1 MKRENGSA
9 LEKSVGRGLLFLLAL
24 SLILGGCAKLP
35 KRVLLSIPQC
45 KAEGIYKQVF
55 LQVFAYWGSNLTE
68 GELSDALKSGWKPSN
83 FAQVAKRHNLELNF
97 LLVDLKTI
105 KKLISHNFPIIGYS
119 IRDFIDPFK
128 GIVGYER
135 GFFLVMGYDDGKKV
149 FYVWN
154 SLNNRTDEVPYSVA
168 DLSWWKGRGEGEIF
182 LIFPKEKQELVKKLV
197 PSEAFQKGKEI
208 AHMIDNEEES
218 GRMAEKMDYEEKARE
233 ARYLME
239 ERMRLVKEYPRWAY
253 AYYLAGYPLFMI
265 EGKEEGF
272 RMLEK
277 AERMASSPFY
287 SLALASAYATQGRYE
302 EAVRTIKRYYK
313 LTGNKGTL
321 SLDFLNVYLLVK
333 MGKFE
338 TAERWLNTLL
348 SKPSSFEETFHILN
362 LLLKFE
368 EGKVDDA
375 FNEARILAKNYDNL
389 YDYRVLFSLYRYFH
403 KRKEAEEVYNE
414 ARKRFGKEKSTQP
427 DLQRMELQLRLDNA
441 RNLNEKIRIAQ
452 EFPKMEREFTL
463 LEIYLEHKRWDEAEK
478 LMASSEFFDPKFW
491 HVCFPW
497 EAMYGPP
504 YAYKFTAYL
513 FSVKGVIAYHRGDK
527 SKARELFEEALKLY
541 EKPLSLF
548 TPFGADGVL
557 TPKAYLG
564 MIYQEKGKNE
574 LARKYLEE
582 AFSKKVPFLGDDEA
596 KPVAQK
602 LGISVR

>member
-35 KRVLLSIPQC
+35 KRVLLSIPQR

-68 GELSDALKSGWKPSN
+68 SELSDALKSGWKPSN

-97 LLVDLKTI
+97 LLLDLKTI
-105 KKLISHNFPIIGYS
+105 KKLIGHNFPIIGYS

-128 GIVGYER
+128 GIAGYER
-135 GFFLVMGYDDGKKV
+135 GFFLVMGYDESKKV

-154 SLNNRTDEVPYSVA
+154 SLNNKADEVPYSVA

-197 PSEAFQKGKEI
+197 PSDAFQKGKEI
-208 AHMIDNEEES
+208 AHIINDEES

-233 ARYLME
+233 ARYLMD
-239 ERMRLVKEYPRWAY
+239 ERMRLVKEYPSWAY

-265 EGKEEGF
+265 EGKEEGL

-302 EAVRTIKRYYK
+302 EAVRKIKGFYK

-338 TAERWLNTLL
+338 TAESWLNTLL
-348 SKPSSFEETFHILN
+348 SKPSSFEETFHTLN

-368 EGKVDDA
+368 EGKVEDA
-375 FNEARILAKNYDNL
+375 FNEAKILAKNYDNL
-389 YDYRVLFSLYRYFH
+389 YDYRVLLSLYRYFR

-414 ARKRFGKEKSTQP
+414 ARKRFGKEKYAQP

-441 RNLNEKIRIAQ
+441 RDLNEKIRIAQ
-452 EFPKMEREFTL
+452 ELPKIEREFTL

-491 HVCFPW
+491 LVCFPW

-504 YAYKFTAYL
+504 YAYKFTALL
-513 FSVKGVIAYHRGDK
+513 FSVKGVIAYHKGDK

-541 EKPLSLF
+541 KKPLSLF

-564 MIYQEKGKNE
+564 MIYQEEGREE
-574 LARKYLEE
+574 LARKYLKE
-582 AFSKKVPFLGDDEA
+582 AFSKNVPFLVDDEA